1 MIKAVIIDDEQ
12 HSIDTLKWKLE
23 NYCPDVEVQAS
34 FDSPAEGITYLK
46 QNPPDLL
53 VS

>member
-23 NYCPDVEVQAS
+23 NYCPGVEIQAS
-34 FDSPAEGITYLK
+34 FDNPADGVAYLK
-46 QNPPDLL
+46 KNPPGPV

>member
-23 NYCPDVEVQAS
+23 NYCPDVEIIAA
-34 FDSPAEGITYLK
+34 FDKPAEGIK
-46 QNPPDLL
+46 F
-53 VS
+53 